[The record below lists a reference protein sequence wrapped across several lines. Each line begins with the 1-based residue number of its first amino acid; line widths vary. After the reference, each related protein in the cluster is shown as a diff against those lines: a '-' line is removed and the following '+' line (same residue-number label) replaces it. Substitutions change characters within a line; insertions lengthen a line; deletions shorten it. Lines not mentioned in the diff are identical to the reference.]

1 MNHDGQERFPRPPG
15 RLENS
20 FRFSL
25 FLLVSTFELF
35 LAAIRANN

>member
-1 MNHDGQERFPRPPG
+1 MNHDGQELPAG

-20 FRFSL
+20 FSLSL